1 MSVEVGNMLKAT
13 RMSNYDTPNFD
24 NMELIAEQMKK
35 YVLCDAGE
43 PGKTELTKEF
53 NSVSI

>member
-1 MSVEVGNMLKAT
+1 MLKAT